1 MSVTAKAVRGS
12 LFSVGSS
19 VFTLSIGFVRSL
31 ILARLLL
38 PEHYGV
44 VTLALFFV
52 TLVGQL
58 GNFGFDSAL
67 IHRKGADERALSTHF
82 VLQTGTALLLFSIA
96 LFLSPLLR
104 IWYPSMGGLASVFLV
119 LAFMQILK
127 AVGQTPRV
135 LLEKELE
142 FKPIAIIDLVKSLI
156 KTVIPISMAW
166 YGFGLW
172 SLVAEEA
179 CEIVVFTIGV
189 WLAHPWRP
197 TLNLD
202 GRMARWY
209 LRFGSFMLL
218 SSFLGF
224 VLMQFDDFWV
234 GSILG
239 STALGFYSVA
249 YNFARYPK
257 RAISNPILQ
266 VFFPTF
272 AKVRE
277 DRLQLSRTF
286 YRLSSFL
293 VRLGFLASG
302 AFALVAPEFI
312 RLLIGSKWLPMVT
325 SFRLLVV
332 YAMLLPL
339 FEAGANLLMAVGKP
353 ELVASVRWR
362 QILLFLP
369 AVVLLTYWWGINGT
383 ALAADLMILTG
394 VGFVLRQARR
404 YVDFSLLKMFAIPSL
419 ALLGAI
425 SFAALAGQ
433 MATLEGDPLALLVK
447 GGLTVI
453 LYSVTL
459 WALEREEYLRSFRM
473 AYNLLR
479 AREA

>member
-12 LFSVGSS
+12 LFNVGSS

-58 GNFGFDSAL
+58 GNFSFDSAL

-82 VLQTGTALLLFSIA
+82 VLQTGTALLLFCIA

-104 IWYPSMGGLASVFLV
+104 LWYRSMGGLASVFLV

-135 LLEKELE
+135 ILEKELE
-142 FKPIAIIDLVKSLI
+142 FKPIAIIDLVKSVI

-179 CEIVVFTIGV
+179 CEILVSTIGV

-197 TLNLD
+197 TLNFD
-202 GRMARWY
+202 GKMARWY

-234 GSILG
+234 GSTLG
-239 STALGFYSVA
+239 SAALGFYSVA

-272 AKVRE
+272 AKVSE
-277 DRLQLSRTF
+277 DRLQLSRIF
-286 YRLSSFL
+286 YRLSSLL

-302 AFALVAPEFI
+302 TFALVAPEFV

-339 FEAGANLLMAVGKP
+339 FEAAANLLTAVGKP
-353 ELVASVRWR
+353 QLVVSVRWR

-369 AVVLLTYWWGINGT
+369 AIVLLTYWWGINGT

-394 VGFVLRQARR
+394 LGFLLRHARC
-404 YVDFSLLKMFAIPSL
+404 YVDFSLLHMFAAPSL

-425 SFAALAGQ
+425 SFAALAGRV
-433 MATLEGDPLALLVK
+433 TPLESDLLILLVK
-447 GGLTVI
+447 GTSVAIIYSLTLLI
-453 LYSVTL
+453 F
-459 WALEREEYLRSFRM
+459 ERQEYLESFKT
-473 AYNLLR
+473 AYNLVR
-479 AREA
+479 VKEA

>member
-12 LFSVGSS
+12 LFNVGSS

-52 TLVGQL
+52 TLVGLL
-58 GNFGFDSAL
+58 GQFGFNSAL
-67 IHRKGADERALSTHF
+67 VHRERADERALSTHF

-96 LFLSPLLR
+96 LLLSPLLR
-104 IWYPSMGGLASVFLV
+104 LWYPSMEGLASVFLV
-119 LAFMQILK
+119 LAFLQILK

-142 FKPIAIIDLVKSLI
+142 FKPIAIIDSVKSVI

-179 CEIVVFTIGV
+179 CEIVVSTTGV
-189 WLAHPWRP
+189 WLAHPWRA
-197 TLNLD
+197 TLSLD
-202 GRMARWY
+202 GKIARWY
-209 LRFGSFMLL
+209 LRFGSLMLL

-224 VLMQFDDFWV
+224 VLVQFDDFWV
-234 GSILG
+234 GSTLG
-239 STALGFYSVA
+239 SAALGFYSVA
-249 YNFARYPK
+249 YNFARFPK
-257 RAISNPILQ
+257 RAISNPTLQ

-272 AKVRE
+272 AKVQE
-277 DRLQLSRTF
+277 DRLLLSRTF

-302 AFALVAPEFI
+302 AFALVAPEFV

-325 SFRLLVV
+325 CFRLLVV

-339 FEAGANLLMAVGKP
+339 FEASANLLTAVGKP
-353 ELVASVRWR
+353 QLVASVRWQ

-383 ALAADLMILTG
+383 ALAADLMILAG
-394 VGFVLRQARR
+394 LGLVLRQTRR
-404 YVDFSLLKMFAIPSL
+404 YVDFSLFRMFTTPSL

-425 SFAALAGQ
+425 SFAGLAGQ
-433 MATLEGDPLALLVK
+433 VVTLESDLLVLLVK
-447 GGLTVI
+447 GTSVVLIYSLTLLI
-453 LYSVTL
+453 F
-459 WALEREEYLRSFRM
+459 ERQEYFESFKIV
-473 AYNLLR
+473 YNLLR
-479 AREA
+479 VKEA